1 MTPTG
6 EEKNIHRLG
15 LVSLL
20 NDMSSEIIQPILP
33 LFISSLG
40 GGGLAIGLIGGI
52 SEGIPSLLKIY
63 SGYWAD
69 RLGRR
74 KPLVIAGYAISA
86 LAKMLIP
93 LSDAWTH
100 VFLAKTLERCGK
112 GIRSAPRDGIV
123 ADSVRSDLRGR
134 GFGLLRALDSTGAV
148 GGSILAFLLWQAGI
162 EIRMILIIAAL
173 LSLLAFI
180 PLVLVEDVAAARSPG
195 MRMSL
200 DGLSS
205 DLRRFVLIAAL
216 FALGNF
222 SYMFFLLRAGELYSG
237 AMALGAPLLLYILFN
252 AVYAAMAVPSG
263 ILSDR
268 LGRRRV
274 LACGYGLFS
283 AVCLGF
289 ALVSSTEGLI
299 ILFLLY
305 GLVFAL
311 VDGTERAFVSDLSC
325 SSTRCSSLG
334 VYHGAVGLS
343 AIASGIAAGLLW
355 QSWGSNATFIFGSM
369 ASLLSALAVISLCR
383 EGPRDLM
390 GDAALKNG

>member
-1 MTPTG
+1 MT
-6 EEKNIHRLG
+6 ESREKNIRRLG

-63 SGYWAD
+63 SGYLSD
-69 RLGRR
+69 RLGKR

-86 LAKMLIP
+86 SAKMFLP

-112 GIRSAPRDGIV
+112 GVRSAPRDGIV
-123 ADSVRSDLRGR
+123 ADSAKSSDRGK
-134 GFGLLRALDSTGAV
+134 GFGLVRALDSTGAV
-148 GGSILAFLLWQAGI
+148 VGSILAFLLWYAGLD
-162 EIRMILIIAAL
+162 IRAILFIAAIL
-173 LSLLAFI
+173 ALLAFV
-180 PLVLVEDVAAARSPG
+180 PLLAVEDVAASPSPKL
-195 MRMSL
+195 RMKI
-200 DGLSS
+200 DGLSP
-205 DLRRFVLIAAL
+205 DLRIFVLIAAL

-222 SYMFFLLRAGELYSG
+222 SYMFFLLKAGELYSG
-237 AMALGAPLLLYILFN
+237 EMALGAPLLLYILFN
-252 AVYAAMAVPSG
+252 AVYASMAYPSG
-263 ILSDR
+263 VLSDR

-289 ALVSSTEGLI
+289 AFVTSTAGLLV
-299 ILFLLY
+299 LFLLY

-311 VDGTERAFVSDLSC
+311 VDGTERAFVSDLAC

-334 VYHGAVGLS
+334 IYHGAVGIS
-343 AIASGIAAGLLW
+343 AIASGIIAGLLW
-355 QSWGSNATFIFGSM
+355 QSWGAQATFAFGSI
-369 ASLLSALAVISLCR
+369 AALLSALAILVLCKER
-383 EGPRDLM
+383 LRDEMDVNL
-390 GDAALKNG
+390 